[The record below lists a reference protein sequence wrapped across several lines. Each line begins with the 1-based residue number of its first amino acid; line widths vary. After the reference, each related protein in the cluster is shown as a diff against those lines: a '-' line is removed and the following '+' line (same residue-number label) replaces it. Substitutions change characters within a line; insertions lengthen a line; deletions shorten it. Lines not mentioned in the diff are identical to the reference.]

1 MPAAPDTPLDPGTP
15 DEPTDPGND
24 SGNDADARAA
34 ELEAQLADLR
44 AQLDATRRQA
54 ADADRARELQ
64 RLLVQARAL
73 DLDAATLLIQRDIAD
88 TPEPDLAA
96 AVRDLRR
103 RKPHLF
109 RPAALPTS
117 MSPRLAPAGA
127 GDNPEELAELAAT
140 TGDRRALLRYL
151 RARRR

>member
-1 MPAAPDTPLDPGTP
+1 MPAEPDAPLDPNTP
-15 DEPTDPGND
+15 DEPANPT
-24 SGNDADARAA
+24 SDAESRVAD
-34 ELEAQLADLR
+34 LEAQLADLR
-44 AQLDATRRQA
+44 SQLDDTRRQA

-64 RLLVQARAL
+64 RLLVHARAV
-73 DLDAATLLIQRDIAD
+73 DLDAATLLVQRDIGD
-88 TPEPDLAA
+88 HPEPDLAA

-109 RPAALPTS
+109 RPAAPPPS
-117 MSPRLAPAGA
+117 MSPRTAPPAA
-127 GDNPEELAELAAT
+127 GDNPDELAELAAS